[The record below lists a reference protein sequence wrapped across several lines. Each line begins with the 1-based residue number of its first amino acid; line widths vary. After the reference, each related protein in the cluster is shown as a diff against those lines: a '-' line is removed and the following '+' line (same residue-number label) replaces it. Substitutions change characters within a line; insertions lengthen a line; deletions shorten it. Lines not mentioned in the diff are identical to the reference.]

1 MKAAKGHRGSVP
13 WRARRH
19 PRHGPHPTA
28 KTQAAQRS
36 NPRRRLGAMGDAA
49 QQQAVGEYSDLA
61 REQDRLRLYGVLQL
75 SLQSVAKVF
84 LVGDGHTHVL
94 AHVRVGDVEK
104 WGRPGPLHE
113 NGASWDELLRFN
125 IAVVPCRRHPLNLVK
140 LTLYSVSG
148 EEALPLGLA
157 TQYDQL
163 SEVGAAMFHLHDM
176 IQAADEGGISDCF
189 SLWDEFQTVG
199 ELHLGVDFMYGEF
212 GQGRSERV
220 VWAQDAAEKQEDEEQ
235 VDEVARN
242 GDGGEHPFERARG
255 GGRTEHD
262 DVHVDIADCFQSLY
276 LAAAAQDNEIKA
288 ARAGSTRIDAFAQ
301 AHAQLPTREER
312 LALVRHQVDAPAM
325 QLPQRRS
332 LSHGEPGGSPD
343 DAAVQELPLLASGLM
358 PLNTKK
364 HWV

>member
-1 MKAAKGHRGSVP
+1 VFVYDEAAKGHRGSVP

-28 KTQAAQRS
+28 KTQAARRS

-235 VDEVARN
+235 VDEV
-242 GDGGEHPFERARG
+242 ERASG